1 MLEHRKFESRL
12 MEVVAPYDVDIK
24 TTVVS
29 LGAEVCKVSH
39 RSLAQDRV
47 SDFKVWV
54 SKKTGISPSEQIQ
67 RDASRCERCCAD
79 YRSVASSPFQELSVK
94 LRAPGTPV
102 QAPSSKI
109 HV

>member
-1 MLEHRKFESRL
+1 MLEHRKLESRL

-47 SDFKVWV
+47 SDFKVWAIV
-54 SKKTGISPSEQIQ
+54 HGLP
-67 RDASRCERCCAD
+67 
-79 YRSVASSPFQELSVK
+79 YL
-94 LRAPGTPV
+94 
-102 QAPSSKI
+102 
-109 HV
+109 